1 MFLSIIIKIFVSMA
15 VLILG
20 MSVGMFLGGGNDPK
34 EDIVV
39 IYYKKDTHE
48 NKTKYN

>member
-1 MFLSIIIKIFVSMA
+1 MFLSIIIKIFVSLV

-20 MSVGMFLGGGNDPK
+20 MSVGMFLGGGNNPK
-34 EDIVV
+34 EDI
-39 IYYKKDTHE
+39 IIRYYKKDTHE

>member
-1 MFLSIIIKIFVSMA
+1 MFLSIIIKILVSMV

-48 NKTKYN
+48 NKNKYN